1 MTRAVVKVTGAT
13 SNTYEDL
20 TNVLS
25 QRIGSLSNGDGDG
38 DGNKNGKSNIFRL
51 VKEQLYMS
59 ITLFCHFDITQF
71 HISRFIALGIQ
82 VLSNVS
88 AAVGRRRNCL
98 SCTIP

>member
-1 MTRAVVKVTGAT
+1 MWILGFKG
-13 SNTYEDL
+13 
-20 TNVLS
+20 
-25 QRIGSLSNGDGDG
+25 LSNGDV
-38 DGNKNGKSNIFRL
+38 KENGKNNIFKL
-51 VKEQLYMS
+51 VKEQLSMS
-59 ITLFCHFDITQF
+59 ITLFCHFTCLYRHSHVFIDIAQF